1 MIETVGA
8 NESELLA
15 SLHARAF
22 EAPWNAP
29 DIARLLDN
37 SSAFALVWREG
48 EEAVGFVLAWAVA
61 AESEILTL
69 AVVPEARRKGVGS
82 GLVAAAGAAALLRG
96 SGSMLL
102 EVAESNAAA
111 RALYIKL
118 GFEPVGRRT
127 GYYAGAGAAT
137 DAIVLR
143 RTLPRPNI

>member
-1 MIETVGA
+1 MIETVGVDA
-8 NESELLA
+8 AELLA
-15 SLHARAF
+15 GLHARAV
-22 EAPWNAP
+22 EAPWSAA
-29 DIARLLDN
+29 DIARLLEN
-37 SSAFALVWREG
+37 PSAFALVWREG
-48 EEAVGFVLAWAVA
+48 ELRGFVLAWAVA

-102 EVAESNAAA
+102 EVAETNAAA
-111 RALYIKL
+111 RALYVKL
-118 GFEPVGRRT
+118 GFEPVGRRG